1 MFVYLENLR
10 EKIFNIKK
18 LVVFFYI
25 SDSDKRI

>member
-25 SDSDKRI
+25 GDSDKRI